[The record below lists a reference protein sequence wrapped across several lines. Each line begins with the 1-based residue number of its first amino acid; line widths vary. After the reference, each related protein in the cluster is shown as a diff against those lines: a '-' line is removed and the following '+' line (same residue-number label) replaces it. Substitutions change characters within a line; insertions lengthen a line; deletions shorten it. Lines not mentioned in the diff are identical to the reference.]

1 MKMKIRKNILKIVAT
16 GIATGLAFS
25 VSCWSVAASDSTNE
39 AKAEE
44 TQEYDALQK
53 IFLEINKETT
63 EDKLL
68 KLIEEHSVE
77 YTAEEYNGTPKSR
90 NYNIAFDSDV
100 VLQKYAESG
109 DSLEVSFNKEDGTIL
124 YAEYF
129 NEASF
134 RNALYYNYGT
144 YWDFREDELDNTY
157 TGYYYYK
164 PGDTKGGITMKYD
177 NGNSKETG
185 KDFPALPKTDYTVR
199 YVHRSM
205 QEYLSPAFYLTPP
218 LDTRTPNIIYINPSD
233 QRSNLELFTTLSHEG
248 FPGHLYQTIFFGNTE
263 PSDIRYLITSSGYI
277 EGWATYIES
286 YGYQY
291 ASNYLDDNDG
301 SDYVCL
307 TWLNRSINL
316 CIYSLLDIGIHY
328 YGWSQD
334 EAARLLKLFGIT
346 NTNAISEIY
355 QYIVETPANY
365 LKYCWGYLC
374 FLDLKT
380 EWQTVLGNNFNP
392 KAFHQYLLEIGP
404 VQFPVLQ
411 KYMQKHLQKLTAK
424 ENGHS
429 AAVNSDTKRRCS
441 YLHLLLFSVIIKKSL
456 QFQQCFR

>member
-1 MKMKIRKNILKIVAT
+1 M
-16 GIATGLAFS
+16 
-25 VSCWSVAASDSTNE
+25 
-39 AKAEE
+39 
-44 TQEYDALQK
+44 
-53 IFLEINKETT
+53 
-63 EDKLL
+63 
-68 KLIEEHSVE
+68 
-77 YTAEEYNGTPKSR
+77 
-90 NYNIAFDSDV
+90 
-100 VLQKYAESG
+100 
-109 DSLEVSFNKEDGTIL
+109 
-124 YAEYF
+124 
-129 NEASF
+129 
-134 RNALYYNYGT
+134 
-144 YWDFREDELDNTY
+144 DNTVLVPDPVY
-157 TGYYYYK
+157 PTYVDDNVTDGRKIIYSRTGQE
-164 PGDTKGGITMKYD
+164 
-177 NGNSKETG
+177 NGFLGMPDESVKA
-185 KDFPALPKTDYTVR
+185 D
-199 YVHRSM
+199 
-205 QEYLSPAFYLTPP
+205 
-218 LDTRTPNIIYINPSD
+218 IIYICSPNNPTGAAYTRTQLKAWVDYARKNDAIILYDAAYECFISEGELARSIFEIEGARQCAVEICSFSKIAGFTGTRCGYTVVPKELEREGMNINKLWLRRQTTKFNGVPYVV
-233 QRSNLELFTTLSHEG
+233 QRAAAAVFTESGMAEIQSNLDYYRRNAKVIADALDECGVWYCGGKNSPYIWLRCPGNMKSWEFFDWLLENCGVVGTPTLSHEG

-411 KYMQKHLQKLTAK
+411 KYMQKHLQKLTVK

-441 YLHLLLFSVIIKKSL
+441 YLHLLLFP
-456 QFQQCFR
+456 

>member
-1 MKMKIRKNILKIVAT
+1 
-16 GIATGLAFS
+16 
-25 VSCWSVAASDSTNE
+25 
-39 AKAEE
+39 
-44 TQEYDALQK
+44 
-53 IFLEINKETT
+53 
-63 EDKLL
+63 
-68 KLIEEHSVE
+68 
-77 YTAEEYNGTPKSR
+77 
-90 NYNIAFDSDV
+90 
-100 VLQKYAESG
+100 
-109 DSLEVSFNKEDGTIL
+109 
-124 YAEYF
+124 
-129 NEASF
+129 
-134 RNALYYNYGT
+134 
-144 YWDFREDELDNTY
+144 
-157 TGYYYYK
+157 
-164 PGDTKGGITMKYD
+164 
-177 NGNSKETG
+177 
-185 KDFPALPKTDYTVR
+185 
-199 YVHRSM
+199 M

-411 KYMQKHLQKLTAK
+411 KYMQKHLQKLIVK

>member
-1 MKMKIRKNILKIVAT
+1 MSDTTLDRVLDQCRSFIKEPDSNYMLDIFAEKLKSFGKLPQKEQDILIQKHKPNSSEQGNSCLSESDSWSAVPPWHRPPKSGTCTLKWRKKYYEYLIKSQTGSYTPVREMQKRLAGQIAADMNNAQKILKQNPSLLRKLNSHFDLPEMEPQDILT
-16 GIATGLAFS
+16 
-25 VSCWSVAASDSTNE
+25 
-39 AKAEE
+39 
-44 TQEYDALQK
+44 ALCK
-53 IFLEINKETT
+53 K
-63 EDKLL
+63 
-68 KLIEEHSVE
+68 
-77 YTAEEYNGTPKSR
+77 
-90 NYNIAFDSDV
+90 
-100 VLQKYAESG
+100 
-109 DSLEVSFNKEDGTIL
+109 
-124 YAEYF
+124 
-129 NEASF
+129 
-134 RNALYYNYGT
+134 
-144 YWDFREDELDNTY
+144 
-157 TGYYYYK
+157 
-164 PGDTKGGITMKYD
+164 
-177 NGNSKETG
+177 TG
-185 KDFPALPKTDYTVR
+185 KVFPALPKTDYTVR

-411 KYMQKHLQKLTAK
+411 KYMQKHLQKLTVK
-424 ENGHS
+424 ENDHS

>member
-1 MKMKIRKNILKIVAT
+1 MI
-16 GIATGLAFS
+16 
-25 VSCWSVAASDSTNE
+25 
-39 AKAEE
+39 
-44 TQEYDALQK
+44 QK
-53 IFLEINKETT
+53 SK
-63 EDKLL
+63 
-68 KLIEEHSVE
+68 
-77 YTAEEYNGTPKSR
+77 
-90 NYNIAFDSDV
+90 
-100 VLQKYAESG
+100 QK
-109 DSLEVSFNKEDGTIL
+109 
-124 YAEYF
+124 
-129 NEASF
+129 
-134 RNALYYNYGT
+134 
-144 YWDFREDELDNTY
+144 
-157 TGYYYYK
+157 
-164 PGDTKGGITMKYD
+164 
-177 NGNSKETG
+177 
-185 KDFPALPKTDYTVR
+185 
-199 YVHRSM
+199 
-205 QEYLSPAFYLTPP
+205 
-218 LDTRTPNIIYINPSD
+218 
-233 QRSNLELFTTLSHEG
+233 
-248 FPGHLYQTIFFGNTE
+248 
-263 PSDIRYLITSSGYI
+263 
-277 EGWATYIES
+277 
-286 YGYQY
+286 
-291 ASNYLDDNDG
+291 
-301 SDYVCL
+301 
-307 TWLNRSINL
+307 NL

-411 KYMQKHLQKLTAK
+411 KYMQKHLQKLTVK